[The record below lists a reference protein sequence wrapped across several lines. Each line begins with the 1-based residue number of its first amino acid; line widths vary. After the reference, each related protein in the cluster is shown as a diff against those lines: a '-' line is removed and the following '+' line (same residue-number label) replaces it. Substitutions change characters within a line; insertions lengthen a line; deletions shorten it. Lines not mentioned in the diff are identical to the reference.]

1 MNLHCVSPWSEARAI
16 ARCLRRLSRPRCL
29 RTARPKCPYPL
40 GPGRSQHRL
49 CSTPHQG
56 EEQPAR
62 GQDAS
67 GTVAFQDERCLFS
80 LLLARLLACGRS
92 RVLFCDGRL
101 LTLAK
106 APCGHPQ
113 SDEARATGDKPTHTR
128 LGPTNGDVRRLC
140 SQPASARSERQTC
153 EENWGGARTCKQGR
167 DDRGTSGRWI
177 RWGHRFGCLAD
188 LLQHFRRLRFDSL
201 RRAEQIAVQAR
212 PTRRHSS
219 AGALWS
225 AWRHRRFG

>member
-1 MNLHCVSPWSEARAI
+1 MNLHCCVSPWSEARAI

-113 SDEARATGDKPTHTR
+113 SDEARATGEQADSHSAGSHERGREAPLLTAGISTVRKTNMRRELGRCTHLQAR
-128 LGPTNGDVRRLC
+128 ARRQRHVWQVDPLG
-140 SQPASARSERQTC
+140 A
-153 EENWGGARTCKQGR
+153 
-167 DDRGTSGRWI
+167 
-177 RWGHRFGCLAD
+177 
-188 LLQHFRRLRFDSL
+188 SL
-201 RRAEQIAVQAR
+201 RVSR
-212 PTRRHSS
+212 
-219 AGALWS
+219 
-225 AWRHRRFG
+225 

>member
-29 RTARPKCPYPL
+29 RTAHPKCPRPL

-49 CSTPHQG
+49 CSTPHRQW

-80 LLLARLLACGRS
+80 LLLARPLACGRS
-92 RVLFCDGRL
+92 VRVLCDGRL

-106 APCGHPQ
+106 AACGHPQ
-113 SDEARATGDKPTHTR
+113 SDEARATGEQADSHSAGSHERGREAPLVTAGIRTVRKTNTRRALGCTHLR
-128 LGPTNGDVRRLC
+128 AAAQRQRHVWQLGPPGV
-140 SQPASARSERQTC
+140 
-153 EENWGGARTCKQGR
+153 
-167 DDRGTSGRWI
+167 
-177 RWGHRFGCLAD
+177 
-188 LLQHFRRLRFDSL
+188 SL
-201 RRAEQIAVQAR
+201 RVSR
-212 PTRRHSS
+212 
-219 AGALWS
+219 
-225 AWRHRRFG
+225 